1 MRILLRRSR
10 LRSRNLKGIAPSH
23 SDCSDSF
30 SKSMIMMSVLGAVE
44 PLGVSGEG
52 TDSGDDGVIVDDL
65 QLL

>member
-1 MRILLRRSR
+1 
-10 LRSRNLKGIAPSH
+10 
-23 SDCSDSF
+23 
-30 SKSMIMMSVLGAVE
+30 MIMMSVLGAVE

>member
-1 MRILLRRSR
+1 
-10 LRSRNLKGIAPSH
+10 
-23 SDCSDSF
+23 
-30 SKSMIMMSVLGAVE
+30 MSVLGAVE